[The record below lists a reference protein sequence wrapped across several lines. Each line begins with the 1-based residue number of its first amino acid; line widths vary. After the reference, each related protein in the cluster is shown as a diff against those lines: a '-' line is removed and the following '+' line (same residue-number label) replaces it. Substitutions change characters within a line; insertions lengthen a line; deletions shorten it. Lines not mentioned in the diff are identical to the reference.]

1 MAGALRAVTY
11 TDVSDVPNT
20 VDRTISFVINDGT
33 LSSVASTKT
42 VSVTAVNDVPVAH
55 DDAFTTLETTALSGG
70 NLFANNGA
78 SSDDPDDGSA
88 FSVTAVNGSTA
99 NVGHEITLAS
109 GGHLTVSANGTFS
122 YDPNHAFD
130 YVPVSSSGASNT
142 PATDQF
148 TYTITGGS
156 AATVTLIIAGVDSDD
171 ILQGTAGPDTLF
183 GGIGNDT
190 LVGGVAADTM
200 VGGVGND
207 GYSVDNA
214 GDAVIEN
221 ANEGTDTVNATIHY
235 GLGAN
240 VENLVLQGSADL
252 QGYGNSQANTITGN
266 VGNNLLDG
274 GTGADVMVGGA
285 GNDTYFV
292 DNANDAISENP
303 GAGSDVVL
311 STAHYGLSADVE
323 TLVLQGSAD
332 LQGYGNGLNNSIY
345 GNSGNNLLNGGSG
358 ADLMVGGAGNDTYF
372 VDDANDA
379 VFESPG
385 AGADAVFSTAHYG
398 LSADV
403 ETLVLQGSADLQGYG
418 NGLNNSI
425 YGNAGSNL
433 LNGGAGAD
441 VMVGGAGNDTY
452 FVDNASDAVVENAGE
467 GSDAVFSTAHYG
479 LSTGVETLVLQGGAD
494 LQGYGNGGPTRSTA
508 TSATICSTATLVP
521 TPCSAGPA
529 TTPTSSTIPGT
540 WCSRTPTKAAM
551 RCLPLSTMR

>member
-1 MAGALRAVTY
+1 MRVVVGYTDGHGTTESVTSAATAAVTNVNDAPAVAASGGTTAALEQIALAVDAGVTVADVDNATLASATVAITGGFHGGEDVLAFANNGSTMGNIAGSYAAGTGILTLTSVGAAATLAQWQAALRAVTY

-20 VDRTISFVINDGT
+20 VDRTISFVVNDGT

-190 LVGGVAADTM
+190 LVGGVGADTM

-274 GTGADVMVGGA
+274 G
-285 GNDTYFV
+285 
-292 DNANDAISENP
+292 
-303 GAGSDVVL
+303 
-311 STAHYGLSADVE
+311 
-323 TLVLQGSAD
+323 
-332 LQGYGNGLNNSIY
+332 
-345 GNSGNNLLNGGSG
+345 
-358 ADLMVGGAGNDTYF
+358 
-372 VDDANDA
+372 
-379 VFESPG
+379 
-385 AGADAVFSTAHYG
+385 
-398 LSADV
+398 
-403 ETLVLQGSADLQGYG
+403 
-418 NGLNNSI
+418 
-425 YGNAGSNL
+425 
-433 LNGGAGAD
+433 AGAD

-452 FVDNASDAVVENAGE
+452 FVDNAGDAVIESPGCRLGRGACRPRI
-467 GSDAVFSTAHYG
+467 
-479 LSTGVETLVLQGGAD
+479 TGCRRMWKRWFCRGV
-494 LQGYGNGGPTRSTA
+494 PTCRATA
-508 TSATICSTATLVP
+508 TD
-521 TPCSAGPA
+521 
-529 TTPTSSTIPGT
+529 
-540 WCSRTPTKAAM
+540 
-551 RCLPLSTMR
+551 